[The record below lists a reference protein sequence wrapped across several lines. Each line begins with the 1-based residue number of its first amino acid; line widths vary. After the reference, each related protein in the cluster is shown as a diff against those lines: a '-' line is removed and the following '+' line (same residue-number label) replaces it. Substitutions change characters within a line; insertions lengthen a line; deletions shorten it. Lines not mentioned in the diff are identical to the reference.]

1 MAAGMLKKYHTGS
14 LQRLSILARLEAK
27 NMSLF
32 ELAQEVERRTGK
44 FCTEEYIQ
52 KYIRGV
58 PTPWPQDMAIR
69 AVLGLKRR
77 EET

>member
-1 MAAGMLKKYHTGS
+1 
-14 LQRLSILARLEAK
+14 
-27 NMSLF
+27 MSLF

-44 FCTEEYIQ
+44 FCTEAYIQ

-69 AVLGLKRR
+69 EVLGLKRKGDV
-77 EET
+77 